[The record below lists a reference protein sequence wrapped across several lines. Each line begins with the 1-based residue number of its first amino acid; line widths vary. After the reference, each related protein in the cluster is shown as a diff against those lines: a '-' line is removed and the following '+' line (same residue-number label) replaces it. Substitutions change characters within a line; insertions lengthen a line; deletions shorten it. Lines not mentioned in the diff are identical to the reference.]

1 MKKRKLGTTDL
12 FVTPVAF
19 GVLTMGGSQMD
30 LPLQEGAELIRY
42 AIDKGIN
49 FFDTAQYYETYPY
62 LREALKGMDRAP
74 ENPDFPVICTKCLG
88 SSYEEMEDAIE
99 EALEEMD
106 LETID
111 IFLLHEVRQDP
122 DWDMRAGAWQCL
134 QDYKAKGVIRAIG
147 VSTHHVDVTA
157 KMAQIPEC
165 DVVFP
170 LINFASLGIR
180 NGDGPGTCEEME
192 GHPLV
197 VAKSRW
203 FLPCIPVEGNRWKM
217 VLFRCGRLHGYR
229 MDQCWRR
236 RLLPGS

>member
-12 FVTPVAF
+12 YVTPVAF

-42 AIDKGIN
+42 AIDQGIN

-62 LREALKGMDRAP
+62 LREALKGIERSP

-88 SSYEEMEDAIE
+88 STYEEMENAIE
-99 EALEEMD
+99 EALAEMELD
-106 LETID
+106 VID
-111 IFLLHEVRQDP
+111 IFLLHEIRQDP

-134 QDYKAKGVIRAIG
+134 QDYKEKGVIRAIG

-192 GHPLV
+192 AAIQACHNAGKGVFAMKAL
-197 VAKSRW
+197 AAE
-203 FLPCIPVEGNRWKM
+203 I
-217 VLFRCGRLHGYR
+217 
-229 MDQCWRR
+229 
-236 RLLPGS
+236 